1 MTKHGFSD
9 LPLEL
14 VFRGDKSA
22 KENNF
27 TDFYN
32 MQFGFCAAAFAEP
45 VILVFDVDR
54 AIAMSKAGKSMA
66 KQLEEQVSKVRAD
79 EGEVLKGLQSE
90 AEKLREQQK
99 LLAPEALQKK
109 VEELRLK
116 EVERRRVLSEKS
128 QSIQAGGQR
137 AAAEIVKIAEEEL
150 SKISKERK
158 ADIVMRREAVFF
170 ASPAIDVTADLV
182 SRLDKRLSKVKVT
195 PVALKKSGQ

>member
-1 MTKHGFSD
+1 
-9 LPLEL
+9 
-14 VFRGDKSA
+14 VFKKIIASIFMVGSLA
-22 KENNF
+22 F
-27 TDFYN
+27 
-32 MQFGFCAAAFAEP
+32 APAAFAEP
-45 VILVFDVDR
+45 VILVFNLDR

-66 KQLEEQVSKVRAD
+66 EQLEEQVSKVRAD
-79 EGEVLKGLQSE
+79 DGEVLKGLQSE

-109 VEELRLK
+109 IEDLNKKGVEH
-116 EVERRRVLSEKS
+116 RRALSEKS

-158 ADIVMRREAVFF
+158 ADIVIRREALFF
-170 ASPAIDVTADLV
+170 ASPAINVTAELV

-195 PVALKKSGQ
+195 PVALKKDGQ

>member
-1 MTKHGFSD
+1 MVGSLAFA
-9 LPLEL
+9 P
-14 VFRGDKSA
+14 
-22 KENNF
+22 
-27 TDFYN
+27 
-32 MQFGFCAAAFAEP
+32 AAFAEP
-45 VILVFDVDR
+45 VILVFNLDR

-66 KQLEEQVSKVRAD
+66 EQLEEQVSKVRAD
-79 EGEVLKGLQSE
+79 DGEVLKGLQSE

-109 VEELRLK
+109 IEDLNKKGVEH
-116 EVERRRVLSEKS
+116 RRALSEKS

-158 ADIVMRREAVFF
+158 ADIVIRREALFF
-170 ASPAIDVTADLV
+170 ASPAINVTAELV

-195 PVALKKSGQ
+195 PVALKKDGQ

>member
-1 MTKHGFSD
+1 M
-9 LPLEL
+9 
-14 VFRGDKSA
+14 
-22 KENNF
+22 
-27 TDFYN
+27 
-32 MQFGFCAAAFAEP
+32 
-45 VILVFDVDR
+45 
-54 AIAMSKAGKSMA
+54 
-66 KQLEEQVSKVRAD
+66 
-79 EGEVLKGLQSE
+79 
-90 AEKLREQQK
+90 
-99 LLAPEALQKK
+99 APEALQKK

-182 SRLDKRLSKVKVT
+182 SRLDKRLNKVKVT

>member
-1 MTKHGFSD
+1 MFKKIIASIFMVGSLAFA
-9 LPLEL
+9 P
-14 VFRGDKSA
+14 
-22 KENNF
+22 
-27 TDFYN
+27 
-32 MQFGFCAAAFAEP
+32 AAFAEP
-45 VILVFDVDR
+45 VILVFNLDR

-66 KQLEEQVSKVRAD
+66 EQLEEQVSKVRAD
-79 EGEVLKGLQSE
+79 DGEVLKGLQSE

-109 VEELRLK
+109 IEDLNKKGVEH
-116 EVERRRVLSEKS
+116 RRALSEKS

-158 ADIVMRREAVFF
+158 ADIVIRREALFF
-170 ASPAIDVTADLV
+170 ASPAINVTAELV

-195 PVALKKSGQ
+195 PVALKKDGQ

>member
-1 MTKHGFSD
+1 MFKKIIISIFMVGSLAFA
-9 LPLEL
+9 P
-14 VFRGDKSA
+14 
-22 KENNF
+22 
-27 TDFYN
+27 
-32 MQFGFCAAAFAEP
+32 AAFAEP

-137 AAAEIVKIAEEEL
+137 AAAEIV
-150 SKISKERK
+150 
-158 ADIVMRREAVFF
+158 
-170 ASPAIDVTADLV
+170 
-182 SRLDKRLSKVKVT
+182 RL
-195 PVALKKSGQ
+195 LKKSSPKYRRNAKPILLCVAKRYFLPARRLMSRLTLCRALISG

>member
-1 MTKHGFSD
+1 MFKKIILSIIVAGNLAFAPS
-9 LPLEL
+9 
-14 VFRGDKSA
+14 
-22 KENNF
+22 
-27 TDFYN
+27 
-32 MQFGFCAAAFAEP
+32 AFAEP

-66 KQLEEQVSKVRAD
+66 SQLEEQVSKVRAD
-79 EGEVLKGLQSE
+79 EGEIFKGLQSE

-99 LLAPEALQKK
+99 LMAPEALQKK
-109 VEELRLK
+109 VDELRQK
-116 EVERRRVLSEKS
+116 EVDRRRALSEKS

-158 ADIVMRREAVFF
+158 ADIVLRREAVFF
-170 ASPAIDVTADLV
+170 ASPAMDVTADLV

>member
-1 MTKHGFSD
+1 MFKKLFISIFMVAS
-9 LPLEL
+9 LAFAP
-14 VFRGDKSA
+14 
-22 KENNF
+22 
-27 TDFYN
+27 
-32 MQFGFCAAAFAEP
+32 AAFAEP

-90 AEKLREQQK
+90 AEKIREQQK

-109 VEELRLK
+109 VEELRQK
-116 EVERRRVLSEKS
+116 EVERRRALSEKS

-182 SRLDKRLSKVKVT
+182 SRLDKRLKKVKVT
-195 PVALKKSGQ
+195 PVALKKNGQ